1 MSLAD
6 ALHREKQAGTRKGP
20 PCSMCQAIPALSKA
34 DREELLACFA
44 DPTMTA
50 AGISRALRAEG
61 IRISAVVVLR
71 HRKGECR
78 GL

>member
-1 MSLAD
+1 VSLAD
-6 ALHREKQAGTRKGP
+6 ALHREKQTGARRGP
-20 PCSMCQAIPALSKA
+20 CCTLCQAIPALSKA
-34 DREELLACFA
+34 DREELLACLA

-61 IRISAVVVLR
+61 IAIGTHTVLR
-71 HRKGECR
+71 HRKGECK

>member
-20 PCSMCQAIPALSKA
+20 PCSLCSAITTMGKV
-34 DREELLACFA
+34 DREELLACLA
-44 DPTMTA
+44 DHTMTA

-61 IRISAVVVLR
+61 FPIRPVVVLR